1 MVIDWNKNEN
11 GKIFK
16 CVSCWFFLFHLPY
29 NSPTHFT
36 HLSLLHSYI
45 HHSTVQITSVKSNAQ
60 DRLHLPRASNA
71 REYGRHPAI
80 RQSAPLPAPMSLTI
94 VALAA
99 VAPPPPQAWLL
110 LPEPAGCRSPRRNAS
125 AWFPPPPPR
134 ERDLLPFRRLGKRK
148 PASVEASIR
157 LTLQPSAR
165 TPLIPSRHQ
174 PGHWLIYFQAHA
186 REQVHFSDPAW

>member
-1 MVIDWNKNEN
+1 MAHRA
-11 GKIFK
+11 
-16 CVSCWFFLFHLPY
+16 SCRPKHGPMARSDIWA
-29 NSPTHFT
+29 SPG
-36 HLSLLHSYI
+36 SLLPRY
-45 HHSTVQITSVKSNAQ
+45 STRRG

-125 AWFPPPPPR
+125 A
-134 ERDLLPFRRLGKRK
+134 
-148 PASVEASIR
+148 VEASIR

-186 REQVHFSDPAW
+186 REQISSSPEIDLGRN